1 MSRLGGRLER
11 LRDRAP
17 AKLTRPLKEEELK
30 RVWLRDQGYARE
42 RARLGPDEWQVI
54 DQFRIL
60 VNKGLVTTFEAT
72 RDRILEVLGRAKPV
86 PEHTVERALALLIYR
101 QEKGAL
107 DMVCPERWRSSFV
120 AAEELARLHA
130 KIPTPTLARW
140 IVAASEAG
148 PEQLE
153 EVNREERRE
162 QSEEYGLTEELLAEA
177 VGPDLQEIEQ
187 EEVTRRIEQAIP
199 DYYYGERGVE
209 AVALAARIIE
219 KRSQNG

>member
-1 MSRLGGRLER
+1 MTRLAGRLEK
-11 LRDRAP
+11 LRDRAYFS
-17 AKLTRPLKEEELK
+17 KRSSEEDLRAE
-30 RVWLRDQGYARE
+30 WLRDQGYARE

-120 AAEELARLHA
+120 AAEELAR
-130 KIPTPTLARW
+130 
-140 IVAASEAG
+140 
-148 PEQLE
+148 
-153 EVNREERRE
+153 
-162 QSEEYGLTEELLAEA
+162 
-177 VGPDLQEIEQ
+177 
-187 EEVTRRIEQAIP
+187 
-199 DYYYGERGVE
+199 
-209 AVALAARIIE
+209 
-219 KRSQNG
+219 